1 MRTVEYIQAM
11 ASNRRIIISVLAILI
26 LVFVIGKIFIKPTLQ
41 NMSPKRMFNL
51 YEKSRNRGDTEL
63 LKRIIYFP
71 PGTTEQQKQEKVDS
85 MVAVPDETIL
95 LGILG
100 ISEKAKYE
108 KLLDENTAEVGTVAG
123 SKFSLDK
130 QSPSKQIIFKKDE
143 GIWKFHYSMWELSKE
158 QLVERLR
165 SQPENTSLYY
175 ILGMRILPDNIAK
188 GHRYFLRYYELEPDG
203 FWVDDDFRQ
212 SVIGYKKEFEQTE
225 VYEKEILAT
234 IHSIHKDDVESKALV
249 YRRLGKLFME
259 LEDYEKAK
267 MYFDT
272 SSKLLALSP
281 RRSEVKRLKE
291 ARLELQLRMEGKYVD
306 LLIELEKRNN

>member
-1 MRTVEYIQAM
+1 MMRTVEYIQAM
-11 ASNRRIIISVLAILI
+11 ASNRRIIISVLVILI
-26 LVFVIGKIFIKPTLQ
+26 LVFVIGKMFIKPNLQ

-71 PGTTEQQKQEKVDS
+71 QGTTEQQKQEKVDS

-108 KLLDENTAEVGTVAG
+108 KLLDENTAEVGTVG
-123 SKFSLDK
+123 VSKFRIGK
-130 QSPSKQIIFKKDE
+130 QSPLQQIIFKKDE
-143 GIWKFHYSMWELSKE
+143 GIWKYHYSMWELSKE

-165 SQPENTSLYY
+165 AHPENTSLYY
-175 ILGMRILPDNIAK
+175 ILGMAIQPDNIAK
-188 GHRYFLRYYELEPDG
+188 AHRYLLRYYELEPDG
-203 FWVDDDFRQ
+203 FWADDDFRRR
-212 SVIGYKKEFEQTE
+212 VIEFKKEFEQTE
-225 VYEKEILAT
+225 IYEKEILAT

-259 LEDYEKAK
+259 LEDYEKAN

-291 ARLELQLRMEGKYVD
+291 ARLELQLRIEG
-306 LLIELEKRNN
+306 NM